1 MTRTGT
7 GTRPRYGT
15 REGIDSPDL
24 IRLRTDVHLLEGRV
38 ERLEQYVEEQREQ
51 KIAAMRAGTERLMRW
66 TTMGMIIVAVAAWSM
81 VIAFHLAG

>member
-1 MTRTGT
+1 MTGTRT

-51 KIAAMRAGTERLMRW
+51 TIAAMRARTDRLMRW
-66 TTMGMIIVAVAAWSM
+66 TTIGMIILLVAAWSM
-81 VIAFHLAG
+81 VIALHLAD